1 MNATVICKSYDEEI
15 RKEQLEDGQ
24 RDESEDRKEEK
35 DIAED
40 KKEADNI

>member
-1 MNATVICKSYDEEI
+1 MMVNSVNLMKKF
-15 RKEQLEDGQ
+15 KEQLEDGK

-40 KKEADNI
+40 KRS